1 MLEIIL
7 FAFLI
12 AIGWKAGVSVFDNLI
27 SNGGGR
33 RRRR

>member
-12 AIGWKAGVSVFDNLI
+12 AIGWKAGVSAFDNLT
-27 SNGGGR
+27 SNHGGR